1 MYEDI
6 LDRGIKRTIISFD
19 PFLKRD
25 DVKGLTDA
33 QVGRRFRFGDLYGKS
48 NASAPGRPL

>member
-33 QVGRRFRFGDLYGKS
+33 QQALRFGDLYGKS